1 MSWNSTKVTNTDQ
14 VCRPQIVKK
23 KTMFTFK
30 RIVYLVYIII
40 LFSLFFLNAL
50 FAFCQ
55 FLPVNH

>member
-14 VCRPQIVKK
+14 VYRPQIVK

-40 LFSLFFLNAL
+40 LFSLFFLNAP